1 MRGYVCLVYI
11 IHRIKLRIMSKRT
24 ASRNV
29 RRTGDVLCSSGS
41 PSITEVEAAKLI
53 SERPNINP
61 N

>member
-1 MRGYVCLVYI
+1 
-11 IHRIKLRIMSKRT
+11 MSKRT

-53 SERPNINP
+53 LLAESTKNSYFI
-61 N
+61 